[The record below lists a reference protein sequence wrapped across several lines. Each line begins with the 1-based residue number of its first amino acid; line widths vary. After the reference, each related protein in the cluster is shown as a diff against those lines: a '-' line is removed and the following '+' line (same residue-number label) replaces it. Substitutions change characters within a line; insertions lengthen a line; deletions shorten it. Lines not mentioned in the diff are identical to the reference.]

1 MSASHRI
8 YIAMTMIFIVAL
20 LSGCAA
26 NRDPSGSPGQMPA
39 DQGGQSIQNGG
50 QTPSNGQGVPGGGTG
65 PLVGQS
71 SDGSGVI
78 KRVIY
83 FDFDSSEVK
92 PEYRPIIEA
101 HARFLQENP
110 NVVSILEGHADEQ
123 GSREYNVALGNR
135 RAETVRQL
143 MSLYGITL
151 QQLHTL
157 SYGEERP
164 AVAGSDE
171 ASYAQNRRVEIVY

>member
-1 MSASHRI
+1 MHGLYRLF
-8 YIAMTMIFIVAL
+8 IAIRLLFITVL
-20 LSGCAA
+20 VVGCAT
-26 NRDPSGSPGQMPA
+26 NSGPRSSESQASGAQGMQM
-39 DQGGQSIQNGG
+39 GG
-50 QTPSNGQGVPGGGTG
+50 QTSTNSGQDVAGSTGSLAGSNEDGAGVA
-65 PLVGQS
+65 
-71 SDGSGVI
+71 

-83 FDFDSSEVK
+83 FEFDSSEIK
-92 PEYRPIIEA
+92 PEYRSLIEA
-101 HARFLQENP
+101 HARYLRENP

-143 MSLYGITL
+143 MSVYGVTG

-164 AVAGSDE
+164 AVAGSNE

>member
-1 MSASHRI
+1 MCASHRI
-8 YIAMTMIFIVAL
+8 YLAITTIFTVVL
-20 LSGCAA
+20 LLGCAA
-26 NRDPSGSPGQMPA
+26 SQGPSGNQGQTPA
-39 DQGGQSIQNGG
+39 NQGGQNIQNEG
-50 QTPSNGQGVPGGGTG
+50 QTPSNGQGALSGAG
-65 PLVGQS
+65 PLAGQS
-71 SDGSGVI
+71 GDGSGVI

-101 HARFLQENP
+101 HARFLRENP
-110 NVVSILEGHADEQ
+110 NVVSILEGHTDEQ
-123 GSREYNVALGNR
+123 GSREYNVALGSR

>member
-1 MSASHRI
+1 MSALYKI
-8 YIAMTMIFIVAL
+8 TVAIITLFIVVL
-20 LSGCAA
+20 LSSCAA
-26 NRDPSGSPGQMPA
+26 NQGPGRGSQGQVSNE
-39 DQGGQSIQNGG
+39 QGVQVGG
-50 QTPSNGQGVPGGGTG
+50 QTSAGSAQGVPGNAG
-65 PLVGQS
+65 PLAGQS
-71 SDGSGVI
+71 EDESGVV

-83 FDFDSSEVK
+83 FEFDSSQVR

-101 HARFLQENP
+101 HARYLQQNP
-110 NVVSILEGHADEQ
+110 NIVSILEGHADEQ
-123 GSREYNVALGNR
+123 GSREYNVALGSR

-143 MSLYGITL
+143 MSVYGISN